1 MPLIMAKKVEEEDEF
16 KYIVRIAAT
25 DIDGNKPV
33 RYALTQI
40 KGVGS
45 SMAKLIAQS
54 AGVDESVKI
63 GNLSDEDIEKIDKT
77 IASINEWVPHWMKN
91 RRKDRETG
99 EDKHLI
105 GADIDLVRREDINL
119 LKKIRSYRGIRH
131 EKGLPVRGQRTRA
144 NKRSGLTVGVSR
156 RRGK

>member
-1 MPLIMAKKVEEEDEF
+1 MAKKKEEDEF
-16 KYIVRIAAT
+16 KYIVRIATT

-40 KGVGS
+40 KGIS
-45 SMAKLIAQS
+45 NSMSKLIVQS
-54 AGVDESVKI
+54 AGVDESAEI
-63 GNLSDEDIEKIDKT
+63 GNLSDKDIEKIDKA
-77 IASINEWVPHWMKN
+77 IADINEWTPQWMRN

-105 GADIDLVRREDINL
+105 GAEIDLIKREDINL
-119 LKKIRSYRGIRH
+119 LRKIRAYRGIRH

-156 RRGK
+156 RKIAKKT